1 MIRKMYCIIY
11 LYTEMSQT
19 IVFAPII
26 KLCKESGQ
34 AILNMVHVCIET
46 RLSSV
51 FSYYNDVHTSYSHI
65 QTLTK
70 IDVKM
75 FMVNYRFIF

>member
-26 KLCKESGQ
+26 KLCKESAQ
-34 AILNMVHVCIET
+34 AILNMVHLCIKT
-46 RLSSV
+46 ILIIL